1 MCKKSYFYDFKIQI
15 LHYEK
20 TFLIMKMS
28 KNFILGPPF
37 TFFEFFLYIYF
48 LLFIKNC
55 FLQIFIF
62 FCKLQKNFKNYKN
75 TIFYT

>member
-28 KNFILGPPF
+28 KNFIVGPPF
-37 TFFEFFLYIYF
+37 
-48 LLFIKNC
+48 
-55 FLQIFIF
+55 
-62 FCKLQKNFKNYKN
+62 
-75 TIFYT
+75 IFYELYSYKFSGAETSWDPINRSPLYNGKILIHLP